1 MKVVRSW
8 PFLTLAV
15 ITLAVG
21 VLWHLAGIGRDDGVL
36 GRLLFGVVS
45 VLGAPFIAAQ
55 RLSRTLGDTPLRPA
69 IALLL
74 GLAPYVFA
82 DLLLRRRRL
91 RTRATVN

>member
-1 MKVVRSW
+1 MKLVRSW

-15 ITLAVG
+15 VTLAVG
-21 VLWHLAGIGRDDGVL
+21 VLWHLAGVARDDGVL
-36 GRLLFGVVS
+36 GRLLFGAVS

-74 GLAPYVFA
+74 GLAPYVLA

>member
-1 MKVVRSW
+1 MKLVRSW

-15 ITLAVG
+15 VTLVVG
-21 VLWHLAGIGRDDGVL
+21 VLWHLAGVARDDGVL
-36 GRLLFGVVS
+36 ARLLFGAVS

-74 GLAPYVFA
+74 GLAPYVLA